1 MFGSLGSQPIPLSM
15 GPVIP
20 LRTIPPSVAAHLPPL
35 PSLEAGAA
43 LPVPWQHKRLG
54 IQTSRLPD
62 SAGIFLLSD
71 RVRLP
76 GNGYQHSV
84 GLLMSRLAAE
94 RLSVLCPPVS

>member
-1 MFGSLGSQPIPLSM
+1 M
-15 GPVIP
+15 GPGTP
-20 LRTIPPSVAAHLPPL
+20 LRMVTPSVMAHLPPL

-43 LPVPWQHKRLG
+43 LPVPWQHERLG

-62 SAGIFLLSD
+62 SAGIFLLSA

-76 GNGYQHSV
+76 GNGYQHSM

-94 RLSVLCPPVS
+94 QLSVLCPPVS